1 MGFTQIC
8 SFFSSI
14 NLLFFVFSFCADS
27 WAVFLE
33 RRQPVPSFKLI
44 KLTARVTGAG
54 EPDL

>member
-27 WAVFLE
+27 WAVSVLFGCIPLLIGKWLAL
-33 RRQPVPSFKLI
+33 PS
-44 KLTARVTGAG
+44 
-54 EPDL
+54 